1 MLISWTLTFDRSN
14 KGRDAQNTKEIKM
27 DLLDHLLEWII
38 SRAFSF
44 YFKINYAG
52 NHSFC
57 VNSCRNKFYMHS
69 VAFYTKDTYEF
80 EI

>member
-1 MLISWTLTFDRSN
+1 
-14 KGRDAQNTKEIKM
+14 M

-38 SRAFSF
+38 SSAFSF

-57 VNSCRNKFYMHS
+57 VYSCRNTFCMHL

>member
-1 MLISWTLTFDRSN
+1 
-14 KGRDAQNTKEIKM
+14 M
-27 DLLDHLLEWII
+27 DLLDHLLELII
-38 SRAFSF
+38 ARAFSF

-57 VNSCRNKFYMHS
+57 VYSCRNTFCMHS
-69 VAFYTKDTYEF
+69 VAFSAKDTYEF